1 MITLYLLF
9 CSNLTIWSTILYNI
23 LGFVAFNSVKSYFYA
38 LDIEPLLINSYVMDC
53 IMTDHTENHLTPTDD
68 INHRSQQDIRTYNQ
82 AIILTAAEEEF
93 VLQSYHGAT
102 MQGIA
107 DRAGLPKANIHYYF
121 KNKKN
126 LYEIVLRTIIE
137 EWNDGLVTMTV
148 DSDPKTVIEK
158 FVRTKL
164 HQAFAHPN
172 RHKLFAI
179 EVISGAPHL
188 HDFMSTTMKEWALDK
203 ADVMQ
208 TWHQQGKIAIK
219 DPMQLLIL
227 IWATTQRYAEFETE
241 ITGLMQKQAYDKED
255 EARAANFLVPF
266 ILRGCGID

>member
-1 MITLYLLF
+1 MTQNNS
-9 CSNLTIWSTILYNI
+9 SNQNRNLVI
-23 LGFVAFNSVKSYFYA
+23 AEA
-38 LDIEPLLINSYVMDC
+38 
-53 IMTDHTENHLTPTDD
+53 TP
-68 INHRSQQDIRTYNQ
+68 HRSQHDIRAHNQ
-82 AIILTAAEEEF
+82 AIILSAAEEEF
-93 VLQSYHGAT
+93 VLQSYRGAT

-121 KNKKN
+121 KNKRN
-126 LYEIVLRTIIE
+126 LYKVVLRAIIE
-137 EWNDGLVTMTV
+137 EWNTGLVTMTV

-172 RHKLFAI
+172 RHKLFAV
-179 EVISGAPHL
+179 EVIGGAPHL

-203 ADVMQ
+203 TQVMT
-208 TWHQQGKIAIK
+208 TWYSQGKISIA
-219 DPMQLLIL
+219 DPLQLLIL

-241 ITGLMQKQAYDKED
+241 IVGLMQKDAYDKED

-266 ILRGCGID
+266 ILRGCGIE